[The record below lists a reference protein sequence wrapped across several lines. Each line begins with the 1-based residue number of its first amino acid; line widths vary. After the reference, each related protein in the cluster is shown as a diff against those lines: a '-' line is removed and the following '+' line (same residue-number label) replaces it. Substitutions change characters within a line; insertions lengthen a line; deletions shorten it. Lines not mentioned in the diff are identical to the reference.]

1 MGEPKFYETD
11 EALSEYLLFHYGTAE
26 QIMPWSFG
34 PRAALDYPVR
44 CVAECLDPARLPAEA
59 RALDLGCAVGRSTF
73 ELARHCR
80 EVIGVDY
87 SQRFIDVAR
96 QLQLQGSLTYA
107 YREEGW
113 LTTPATAVVPADI
126 DRGRVSFEQGDA
138 LALRPD
144 VGSFDVVLMANLLD
158 RLTRPRQCLSLLRAL
173 VRPGGQLIITT
184 PCTWSSEYT
193 APEEWL
199 GGFAR
204 EGVQMRA
211 LTTIHEVLDADFELA
226 QGRDM
231 PFVIREHTRKYQWS
245 VAQGSVWLRR

>member
-1 MGEPKFYETD
+1 MGAPNFYETD

-26 QIMPWSFG
+26 QLLPWSFG
-34 PRAALDYPVR
+34 PREALDYPVR
-44 CVAECLDPARLPAEA
+44 CVTECLDAARLPATA
-59 RALDLGCAVGRSTF
+59 RGLDLGCAVGRSTF

-87 SQRFIDVAR
+87 SQRFIDVSR
-96 QLQLQGSLTYA
+96 QLQRQGSLTYA
-107 YREEGW
+107 YREEG
-113 LTTPATAVVPADI
+113 LLMTPATAVVPADI

-138 LALRPD
+138 EALRPD
-144 VGSFDVVLMANLLD
+144 LGSFDVVLIANLLD
-158 RLTRPRQCLSLLRAL
+158 RLPRPRQCLSLLRAL
-173 VRPGGQLIITT
+173 VRSGGQLIITT
-184 PCTWSSEYT
+184 PCTWSSKFT

-204 EGVQMRA
+204 EGVQVRA
-211 LTTIHEVLDADFELA
+211 LATIREVLEADFELA

-231 PFVIREHTRKYQWS
+231 PFLIREHARKFQWS